1 MIGSAAIE
9 KAIVALWSSS
19 GLDTLLKSYWVAADR
34 SKFLSL
40 IADMGEGDHPFP
52 YCIIEIAKPF
62 QSAQSSDG
70 NESLRT
76 LWNVPLTLRVHTKK
90 ITTGAAARAVAAIL
104 MDEIAKVY
112 GGHPAVKNQIAGTQL
127 DYGHILGSQFL
138 GDFAIREDLENV
150 AWQLQYNL
158 QTDVPAVQ

>member
-19 GLDTLLKSYWVAADR
+19 GLDTLLKSYWTVADR
-34 SKFLSL
+34 DKFLTL

-52 YCIIEIAKPF
+52 YCILQLEKPT
-62 QSAQSSDG
+62 QSSQSSDG
-70 NESLRT
+70 NETLRT
-76 LWNVPLTLRVHTKK
+76 LWDVPLTLRVHTKK
-90 ITTGAAARAVAAIL
+90 IVNGPSARAVAATL

-112 GGHPAVKNQIAGTQL
+112 GGHQTVKSQLVGIQL
-127 DYGHILGSQFL
+127 DHGHILGSQFL

-158 QTDVPAVQ
+158 QTDVPAAQ